1 MSLTNNNAA
10 TSSGRSRPTT
20 INDVFGSIER
30 EMLAPWGLASR
41 FPTARDMFPTFP
53 SSLFGDGSRSL
64 DMSLDFHETKDGF
77 ELIADLP
84 GMKKEDVSIDV
95 DQESGVL
102 TVSGERK
109 SEKEEKGDGKDGD
122 RKYHFVE
129 RSYGKTSRSVRLPEA
144 ADTATANAD
153 LTDGVLTITFPKKEA
168 PVSSRFQI
176 PLGGGSGVGGGSGD
190 GKVSIKGDAAAT
202 DGDTGS

>member
-10 TSSGRSRPTT
+10 TSSGRSRPT
-20 INDVFGSIER
+20 IDDVFGSIER

-41 FPTARDMFPTFP
+41 YPTARDMVPSFS
-53 SSLFGDGSRSL
+53 SSLFRDGSRSL
-64 DMSLDFHETKDGF
+64 DMHLDFHETKDGF

-84 GMKKEDVSIDV
+84 GMKKEDVSVDV

-109 SEKEEKGDGKDGD
+109 SKREEKGDGKDGD

-144 ADTATANAD
+144 ADTANAKAD
-153 LTDGVLTITFPKKEA
+153 LTDGVLAITFPKKEA
-168 PVSSRFQI
+168 PASNRFRI
-176 PLGGGSGVGGGSGD
+176 PLGGGGGGGGGSGD
-190 GKVSIKGDAAAT
+190 GKVSIKGGAAAT
-202 DGDTGS
+202 DGETGS

>member
-10 TSSGRSRPTT
+10 TSSGSSRPTT

-64 DMSLDFHETKDGF
+64 DMSLDFHETKYGF

-144 ADTATANAD
+144 ADTANANAD

-168 PVSSRFQI
+168 PVSSRFRI
-176 PLGGGSGVGGGSGD
+176 PLGGGGGVEGGSGD
-190 GKVSIKGDAAAT
+190 GKVSIKGGAAAT